1 MAAVLPNMTH
11 RQVLQRLLSGEWKTL
26 TQLGVM
32 AGDGLLERLSNH
44 GWIERRV
51 IGRTREIKITPAG
64 IEALRARI
72 PKDPIRSRCPR
83 LGIRVV
89 RLTENS
95 WPALA

>member
-32 AGDGLLERLSNH
+32 AGDGLLERLKKH

-51 IGRTREIKITPAG
+51 VGRTHEIKITPAG
-64 IEALRARI
+64 VEALRARI
-72 PKDPIRSRCPR
+72 PNNPLSSRHP
-83 LGIRVV
+83 G
-89 RLTENS
+89 
-95 WPALA
+95 